1 MVDVNVFLAFGAGF
15 LSFLSP
21 CCLPLYPVFL
31 SYITGISVHE
41 LREGAKGKQQ
51 VVMFHTLSFL
61 LGFSI
66 IFIVLGLSTSW
77 ISHIFIQY
85 QDFIRQIGAVFIL
98 FFGFVTIGLL
108 KPRVLFREKRIKLKK
123 RPSGYVGSILIG
135 VGFAAGW
142 TPCVGPILAS
152 VIALGLYTGEGFL
165 FMMSYMLGFSIPFF
179 VMAFFLEKTNSLR
192 KYSQRFMKLS
202 GMMMIVVGLLLF
214 FDILTKL
221 TSFLTEYI
229 YKGFTGF

>member
-1 MVDVNVFLAFGAGF
+1 MIDVNVFLAFGAGC

-31 SYITGISVHE
+31 SYMTGLSAREIT
-41 LREGAKGKQQ
+41 EGADGKKRI
-51 VVMFHTLSFL
+51 VIFHTLSFL

-66 IFIVLGLSTSW
+66 IFIVLGISTSW
-77 ISHIFIQY
+77 LSNIFIQY
-85 QDFIRQIGAVFIL
+85 QDLIRQIGAVFIL

-108 KPRVLFREKRIKLKK
+108 KPRVLLREKRIKLKWS
-123 RPSGYVGSILIG
+123 PSSYVGSVLIG

-165 FMMSYMLGFSIPFF
+165 YVMSYMLGFAIPFF

-192 KYSQRFMKLS
+192 KYSQKLMKMS
-202 GMMMIVVGLLLF
+202 GLMMIIMGLLLF
-214 FDILTKL
+214 FDLLTKL

-229 YKGFTGF
+229 YRGFTGF